1 MTDVISH
8 VTVLVA
14 DTDEALDW
22 YTSTLGV
29 EQRANDEFAPGMRW
43 VTVAPPDASTVIVLQ
58 DPNPEFHG
66 AEKAA
71 ELRSRPGRERRL
83 SSR

>member
-29 EQRANDEFAPGMRW
+29 EQRANDEFAPGMR
-43 VTVAPPDASTVIVLQ
+43 
-58 DPNPEFHG
+58 
-66 AEKAA
+66 
-71 ELRSRPGRERRL
+71 
-83 SSR
+83 